1 MKTNRALL
9 LVLVGI
15 GLLLSLSA
23 VSAQNTV
30 TVRWLDLFTTPQEQ
44 VDYVNKVIADYE
56 KDHPNVKIEITN
68 LENEAMKAKLATFMQ
83 SGEPPDLFHSW
94 GGGVLKTYADAGLL
108 RDITPELTAN
118 NNEWLNTFS
127 VPAAMDLYKFDGK
140 YYGVPTTWGA
150 VGFWYNKELFEKAGI
165 TETPKTWDDFLAVVK
180 KLQDAGIT
188 PLTIGEKDKW
198 PGHFWWV
205 YLAVRAG
212 GQKAFDAAYD
222 RSGTFADPPFVE
234 AGTLL
239 KQLVDMNPFPNGF
252 LGLDY
257 NHAAG
262 LMGDGKV
269 AMELMGQWAPGVQK
283 GQSASGK
290 GIPDKLGW
298 FAFPSVKDGAGDPS
312 DVFGGGDG
320 VAVGKN
326 APPEAVDFL
335 KYFTS
340 AEVQKG
346 MVALDVGWIPT
357 VKEAESAL
365 TDPLL
370 KGILEARNNAKYFQL
385 YYDQYLPPAIAQA
398 VLDATQGIFAG
409 TTTPEDA
416 AKAIEEV
423 AATELK
429 QP

>member
-1 MKTNRALL
+1 M
-9 LVLVGI
+9 VLVAI
-15 GLLLSLSA
+15 GLLLSLSTA
-23 VSAQNTV
+23 AAQNTV
-30 TVRWLDLFTTPQEQ
+30 TVRWLDLFTTPPEQ

-56 KDHPNVKIEITN
+56 KAHPNVKIEITN

-83 SGEPPDLFHSW
+83 SGDPPDLFHSW

-118 NNEWLNTFS
+118 DNEWLNTFS
-127 VPAAMDLYKFDGK
+127 VPAAVDLYKFDGK
-140 YYGVPTTWGA
+140 YYGLPTTWGA

-165 TETPKTWDDFLAVVK
+165 TETPKTWDDFLAAVK

-188 PLTIGEKDKW
+188 PLTLGEKDKW

-222 RSGTFADPPFVE
+222 RTGSFADAPFVE

-335 KYFTS
+335 KYYTS

-346 MVALDVGWIPT
+346 MVALDIGWIPT
-357 VKEAESAL
+357 VKDAESAI

-370 KGILEARNNAKYFQL
+370 QGILEARNNAKYFQL

-409 TTTPEDA
+409 TTSPEDA
-416 AKAIEEV
+416 AKAIDEV